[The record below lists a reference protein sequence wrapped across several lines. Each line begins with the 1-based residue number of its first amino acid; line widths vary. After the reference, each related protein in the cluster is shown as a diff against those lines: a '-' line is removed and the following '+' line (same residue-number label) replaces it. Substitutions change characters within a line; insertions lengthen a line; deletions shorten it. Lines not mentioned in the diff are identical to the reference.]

1 MLTKDPILVGR
12 CNFEYSIRAEQDS
25 LFAVSG
31 GWFDIKESLPRRQQ
45 SEVTPGAEVPSKP
58 ILLLPVDSGSSLAI
72 VLSQALFAKYSY
84 FRIGLKTSSI
94 RVECA
99 VRKC

>member
-25 LFAVSG
+25 LFAVFG

-45 SEVTPGAEVPSKP
+45 SEVARGAEV
-58 ILLLPVDSGSSLAI
+58 
-72 VLSQALFAKYSY
+72 
-84 FRIGLKTSSI
+84 
-94 RVECA
+94 
-99 VRKC
+99 